1 MSSPR
6 PSQGNSDDDAIIAA
20 ARIGFLDEAGEM
32 LRQFEDSLLVLEGD
46 PTDAECLNAAFRA
59 AHTIKGTA
67 GLFSCDQVVAFTHE
81 VETVMEAMRARQI
94 AVDEPAIALLLR
106 SRDQMER
113 LLGEVDSDTHDPEI
127 ASLGQQLAAE
137 LRALLGGPPH
147 AAASAGGTSTAGTT
161 VSAGAGRTQ
170 QSSTAGSA
178 SSPTAEP
185 LWQISLRFGADALR
199 NGLDPLAFVR
209 YLDQVGQIT
218 SLLTLGERIPALA
231 DLDPEGCAVALE
243 IALLSDAERAQI
255 EQVFD
260 FVVDD
265 CDITIIAPDRL
276 TAQHADDRLARLQS
290 ASQDDDERAD
300 IEQWLEAQGWC
311 LQAPTQDVTGANVAA
326 RQGPADTVQT
336 SHTTRGRHDA
346 ADEVTADIVD
356 ANHPSLTRPATAQA
370 QAKLQASSPDKRN
383 AKADRRGPPRRT
395 EDAKFLRVR
404 ADKLDHLIDLIGELV
419 IASSGAQLAAQQEG
433 SPLFNEAALRI
444 GGLVEEA
451 RDGALALRMVPIG
464 ETFTRF
470 QRVVRDVSKALGK
483 EVELQIS
490 GGDTELDKTMVET
503 IADPIMHLV
512 RNSLDHGIESAD
524 ERIANGKPAQ
534 GHLALH
540 AYHEHGQIFIE
551 VSDDG
556 RGLKRERIVAKAIE
570 RGLISPDAQLSDHE
584 VHQLIMQAGF
594 STADQVTDIS
604 GRGVGMDVV
613 KRNIEALRGQIQI
626 ASEEGRGTTM
636 QIRLPL
642 TLAIIDGFLTSVA
655 DVHYIVPLEM
665 VVECIE
671 TPPLLGSSANQHG
684 ACGYVD
690 LRGEVLPYLDLRHH
704 FDIDT
709 PRPPRMSLL
718 VVNSGGANFGLLVD
732 RLHGKYQTVIKPLGT
747 LLRHLRSVSGSTV
760 LGSGEVGLVLDLPAL
775 MASVRRPAGPG
786 LPAGAGKPGHAL
798 A

>member
-1 MSSPR
+1 MSPHR
-6 PSQGNSDDDAIIAA
+6 PSHGGSDDDDIIAA
-20 ARIGFLDEAGEM
+20 ARVGFLDEAGQM
-32 LRQFEDSLLVLEGD
+32 LQQFEESLLVLEGD
-46 PTDAECLNAAFRA
+46 PHDAECLNAAFRA

-67 GLFSCDQVVAFTHE
+67 GLFSCDAVVAFTHE

-94 AVDEPAIALLLR
+94 AVDEAAIAVLLR

-113 LLGEVDSDTHDPEI
+113 LLGEVDSATQDAEV
-127 ASLGQQLAAE
+127 ARLGRQLAGE
-137 LRALLGGPPH
+137 LRALLGGPVLTTATADAVGTTRVEPDPETAFP
-147 AAASAGGTSTAGTT
+147 AAQAPATEIAGETAGP
-161 VSAGAGRTQ
+161 G
-170 QSSTAGSA
+170 
-178 SSPTAEP
+178 EP
-185 LWQISLRFGADALR
+185 LWQVSLRFGADALR

-218 SLLTLGERIPALA
+218 GLLMLDTRIAALA
-231 DLDPEGCAVALE
+231 DLDAEGCAIGVE
-243 IALLSDAERAQI
+243 IALTSDADRAQI

-265 CDITIIAPDRL
+265 CDIAIIAPDRV
-276 TAQHADDRLARLQS
+276 AGEHADQRLARLDN
-290 ASQDDDERAD
+290 ASHDADEHAR
-300 IEQWLEAQGWC
+300 IQHWLTVQGWR
-311 LQAPTQDVTGANVAA
+311 LQAAAQPLADHAPQHIAPAQAGAGSAA
-326 RQGPADTVQT
+326 AGDSDPPAAAI
-336 SHTTRGRHDA
+336 TTDA
-346 ADEVTADIVD
+346 AA
-356 ANHPSLTRPATAQA
+356 PAVHD
-370 QAKLQASSPDKRN
+370 LASAPDKR
-383 AKADRRGPPRRT
+383 ADKPDRRVPPGRRG

-433 SPLFNEAALRI
+433 SAVFNEAALRI

-470 QRVVRDVSKALGK
+470 QRVVRDVSKLLGK

-512 RNSLDHGIESAD
+512 RNSLDHGIEGAD

-540 AYHEHGQIFIE
+540 AYHEHGLIFIE

-570 RGLISPDAQLSDHE
+570 RGLIAPDAQLSDHE
-584 VHQLIMQAGF
+584 VHQLIMQPGF

-671 TPPLLGSSANQHG
+671 TPPLLAGSPHQHG

-718 VVNSGGANFGLLVD
+718 VVNSGGSKFGLLVD

-775 MASVRRPAGPG
+775 LASVRRPAGPG
-786 LPAGAGKPGHAL
+786 LAAGASRPGHAL

>member
-1 MSSPR
+1 MSPRR
-6 PSQGNSDDDAIIAA
+6 PSQSSSDDDEIIAA
-20 ARIGFLDEAGEM
+20 ARVGFLDEAGQM
-32 LRQFEDSLLVLEGD
+32 LQQFEDALLVLEGD
-46 PTDAECLNAAFRA
+46 PHDGEYLNAAFRA

-67 GLFSCDQVVAFTHE
+67 GLFSCDAVVAFTHE
-81 VETVMEAMRARQI
+81 VETVMEAMRCKQI
-94 AVDEPAIALLLR
+94 AVDETAIAVLLR

-113 LLGEVDSDTHDPEI
+113 LLGEVDSHTQDAEV
-127 ASLGQQLAAE
+127 ASLGRQLAAE
-137 LRALLGGPPH
+137 LRTLLDGQPQAV
-147 AAASAGGTSTAGTT
+147 AAAVVPHNADAGNTHQPAAAPAPPSTN
-161 VSAGAGRTQ
+161 SD
-170 QSSTAGSA
+170 
-178 SSPTAEP
+178 EP
-185 LWQISLRFGADALR
+185 LWQVSLRFGADALR

-218 SLLTLGERIPALA
+218 ALLTLDARVPALA
-231 DLDPEGCAVALE
+231 NLDPEGCTIGVE
-243 IALLSDAERAQI
+243 IALLSDAERASI

-265 CDITIIAPDRL
+265 CDISIIAPDQF
-276 TAQHADDRLARLQS
+276 AGEHASERIARLDG
-290 ASQDDDERAD
+290 ASHDTDERD
-300 IEQWLEAQGWC
+300 RIEQWLALQGWS
-311 LQAPTQDVTGANVAA
+311 LHAAAHAAPAVAQNNA
-326 RQGPADTVQT
+326 AEAKRSPAATHGHV
-336 SHTTRGRHDA
+336 
-346 ADEVTADIVD
+346 DIV
-356 ANHPSLTRPATAQA
+356 APPLTSSTA
-370 QAKLQASSPDKRN
+370 ASAVHELASAPDKRTE
-383 AKADRRGPPRRT
+383 KSDRRGGARRG

-433 SPLFNEAALRI
+433 SPLFTEAALRI

-512 RNSLDHGIESAD
+512 RNSLDHGIESAE
-524 ERIANGKPAQ
+524 ERIAAGKAPM
-534 GHLALH
+534 GNLALH

-556 RGLKRERIVAKAIE
+556 RGLKRDRIVAKAVE
-570 RGLISPDAQLSDHE
+570 RGLIAPDAQLSDHD

-594 STADQVTDIS
+594 STAEQITDIS

-671 TPPLLGSSANQHG
+671 TPPLLATSPNQHG

-704 FDIDT
+704 FEIDT

-718 VVNSGGANFGLLVD
+718 VVSSNGAKFGLLVD

-775 MASVRRPAGPG
+775 LASVRRPTGPG
-786 LPAGAGKPGHAL
+786 LPASTSKSGHAL